1 MTSGIITQ
9 IMNSGVLPLAV
20 ELLTPIM
27 VVAFFVGGAFR
38 FLIWFTVRRHDWFA
52 QEFEKRV
59 NRFIEGERPGNVKN
73 ASFYSLTKQLLERT
87 FYEAFELRER
97 MRRRKKDHVDSL
109 GDRIFVI
116 RQGCAWLV
124 RDILKQLKFLK
135 WHDNN
140 PKLIN
145 ITRATFQQNPCFN
158 RVFGVIP
165 LSGVNDVLNILPGM
179 FVIGGI
185 FGTFMGIVNGLPKLG
200 GMNVQDIE
208 MTKTVMDG
216 FLYEVSFAMN
226 SSIIGILF
234 SVLMTFTNTI
244 FSPEK
249 VFVSMIE
256 RFENSLDLIWYRSD
270 NNEFPKEVKDFDEHR
285 DPVEALAE
293 ESLNSEINKGARSR
307 NLDEVRKVK
316 AS

>member
-1 MTSGIITQ
+1 MFSGLLTKIMSSGILTF
-9 IMNSGVLPLAV
+9 AV
-20 ELLTPIM
+20 ELLPPAM
-27 VVAFFVGGAFR
+27 FLAFLFGAAFR
-38 FLIWFTVRRHDWFA
+38 VLIWYTVRRHDWFA

-59 NRFIEGERPGNVKN
+59 NRFIESETPGEVKGV
-73 ASFYSLTKQLLERT
+73 SFYALTKKVLERT
-87 FYEAFELRER
+87 FYEVFELRDR
-97 MRRRKKDHVDSL
+97 MNRRKKDKVDGLS
-109 GDRIFVI
+109 DRIFVV

-158 RVFGVIP
+158 RVFGIVP
-165 LSGVNDVLNILPGM
+165 LAGVNDIINILPGM

-200 GMNVQDIE
+200 GMNLQDIE

-216 FLYEVSFAMN
+216 FLFEVSYAMN
-226 SSIIGILF
+226 SSIMGILF

-249 VFVSMIE
+249 VFVSMVD
-256 RFENSLDLIWYRSD
+256 RFENSLDLLWYRSD
-270 NNEFPKEVKDFDEHR
+270 NNDFPKNVPAFDEHR

-307 NLDEVRKVK
+307 NLDEIRKVK